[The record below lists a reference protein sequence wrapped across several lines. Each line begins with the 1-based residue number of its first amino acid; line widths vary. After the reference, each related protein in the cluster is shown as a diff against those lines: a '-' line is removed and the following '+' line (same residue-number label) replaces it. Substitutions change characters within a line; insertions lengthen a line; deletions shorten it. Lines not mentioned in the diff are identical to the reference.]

1 MDYKYKVSAIVPCY
15 NSEQF
20 LAETLDNLLGQT
32 LKEVQII
39 LMNDGSTDSTP
50 QIIADY
56 AAKYPNILAL
66 SQENAGVSTARNNAL
81 NYVEGKYTI
90 FADSDDLMSIDALEV
105 LYNALER
112 SGADIAICSVEYF
125 GYGGNRPHNEAQA
138 VSRIKNID
146 VYERR
151 LLWNFL
157 VSNKFYKSSL
167 IQESSVRFPLKRF
180 SEDGAFCMQL
190 FYQGAKI
197 IGVDNAVMYYRK
209 REPSEGYSVTQSI
222 NYNLV
227 EDMFDCSDIIEK
239 AAIESF
245 SRPDCTCTDKEGYL
259 QELYRKTYSTFI
271 TSFYRLI
278 MSTDEKTIALM
289 KEKYEALNAKLS
301 PESKQ
306 MLVNTAKDLGKLC
319 FDKKELLA
327 NPFITVVS
335 KNPSEDFCKS
345 LYSQSMPL
353 FELITASDFK
363 GENVVNLPVKGF
375 GRAVRK
381 AARGKIVIRLD
392 GKKPLTDTRI
402 FKVISL
408 LKRHSLFGRLPDFV
422 IKTGA
427 VLFLKIKK

>member
-32 LKEVQII
+32 LKDVQII

-56 AAKYPNILAL
+56 ASKHPNILAL

-90 FADSDDLMSIDALEV
+90 FADSDDLMSVDALEI
-105 LYNALER
+105 LYNALES

-146 VYERR
+146 IYERR

-245 SRPDCTCTDKEGYL
+245 NRPNCTCTDKEGYL

-278 MSTDEKTIALM
+278 MSADEKTIALM
-289 KEKYEALNAKLS
+289 QEKYEALDAKLT

-363 GENVVNLPVKGF
+363 GENIVNLPAKGF
-375 GRAVRK
+375 VRAARK
-381 AARGKIVIRLD
+381 IARGKITITFN
-392 GKKPLTDTRI
+392 GKNPLTDTRI

-408 LKRHSLFGRLPDFV
+408 LKRHRLFGKLPDFV
-422 IKTGA
+422 IQTGA

>member
-1 MDYKYKVSAIVPCY
+1 MDYRYKVSAIVPCY

-32 LKEVQII
+32 LKDVQII

-56 AAKYPNILAL
+56 ASKHPNILAL

-81 NYVEGKYTI
+81 NYVAGKYTI
-90 FADSDDLMSIDALEV
+90 FADSDDLMSVDALEI
-105 LYNALER
+105 LYNALES

-146 VYERR
+146 IYERR

-245 SRPDCTCTDKEGYL
+245 NRPDCTCTDKEGYL

-278 MSTDEKTIALM
+278 MSADEKTIALM
-289 KEKYEALNAKLS
+289 QEKYEALDAKLT

-345 LYSQSMPL
+345 LYSQSMPF
-353 FELITASDFK
+353 FELITASGFES
-363 GENVVNLPVKGF
+363 ENVVNLPAKSF
-375 GRAVRK
+375 KKAARK
-381 AARGKIVIRLD
+381 AAKGKITITLN